1 LCGGKFEKTN
11 RKKEK
16 SPPGISQKNKEHL
29 NLFGGL
35 VVIWFCV
42 GADHVSAARA
52 DHSPLTCPALARP
65 LAHLSHHA
73 DRTFFQQVKNKI
85 VLPFNYFAVGRMY
98 IFYPNMSPPFIYYE

>member
-1 LCGGKFEKTN
+1 VEGNLKKTN